1 LVGHRRDAAQVVL
14 LKVAQL
20 CGALG
25 WVRTARI

>member
-14 LKVAQL
+14 LEVAQL